1 MNARRNPLIM
11 LKPKVASETK
21 TFGKTESISKT
32 KVLSKTITYRVNS
45 SEDTWQKIHND
56 AVEEQRAA
64 IRAYDE
70 DRSRKYRLEEG
81 LCKYC
86 YYIMRGGTFAGQMI
100 THTNCHEC
108 GKEMVFPT
116 TMTDSLC
123 LECAKKLNLCKH
135 CGATMD

>member
-11 LKPKVASETK
+11 LKPEVISETK
-21 TFGKTESISKT
+21 TFGKTEVHSKT
-32 KVLSKTITYRVNS
+32 KVVSKTITGRINS
-45 SEDTWQKIHND
+45 SEDTWQKIHHD
-56 AVEEQRAA
+56 AVEEKRAA

-70 DRSRKYRLEEG
+70 DKSKKYRLKEG

-86 YYIMRGGTFAGQMI
+86 YYIMGSSTFAGQMI
-100 THTNCHEC
+100 THANCHEC

-116 TMTDSLC
+116 TITDSLC

>member
-1 MNARRNPLIM
+1 MNARKNPLIM
-11 LKPKVASETK
+11 LKPEVISETK
-21 TFGKTESISKT
+21 TFSKT
-32 KVLSKTITYRVNS
+32 KVLSKTVTGRINS
-45 SEDTWQKIHND
+45 SEDTWQKIHHD

-70 DRSRKYRLEEG
+70 DKSRKYRLEEG

-86 YYIMRGGTFAGQMI
+86 YYIMKGGTFAGQMI
-100 THTNCHEC
+100 THANCHEC

-116 TMTDSLC
+116 TMTDVLC

>member
-1 MNARRNPLIM
+1 MNARKNPLIM
-11 LKPKVASETK
+11 LKPEVISETK
-21 TFGKTESISKT
+21 TLSKT
-32 KVLSKTITYRVNS
+32 KVISKTVTGRINS
-45 SEDTWQKIHND
+45 FEDTWQKIHHD

-70 DRSRKYRLEEG
+70 DKSRKHRLEEG

-116 TMTDSLC
+116 TMTDALC

>member
-1 MNARRNPLIM
+1 MNARKNPLIM
-11 LKPKVASETK
+11 LKPEVISETK
-21 TFGKTESISKT
+21 TFGKT
-32 KVLSKTITYRVNS
+32 KVLSKTVTGRINS
-45 SEDTWQKIHND
+45 SEDTWQKIHHD

-70 DRSRKYRLEEG
+70 DKSRKYRLEEG

-100 THTNCHEC
+100 THANCHEC

-116 TMTDSLC
+116 TMTDALC

>member
-11 LKPKVASETK
+11 LKSEVASETK
-21 TFGKTESISKT
+21 TLSKT
-32 KVLSKTITYRVNS
+32 KVLSKTITGRVNS
-45 SEDTWQKIHND
+45 SEDTWQKIHHD
-56 AVEEQRAA
+56 AVEERRAA
-64 IRAYDE
+64 IKAYDE
-70 DRSRKYRLEEG
+70 DKSRKYRLEEG

-86 YYIMRGGTFAGQMI
+86 YYIMKGHTFAGQMI

-116 TMTDSLC
+116 TMTDALC

>member
-1 MNARRNPLIM
+1 MNARKNPLIM
-11 LKPKVASETK
+11 IKSEVA
-21 TFGKTESISKT
+21 SKT
-32 KVLSKTITYRVNS
+32 KTLSRTKVISKTITGRINP
-45 SEDTWQKIHND
+45 SEDTWQKIHHD
-56 AVEEQRAA
+56 AVEEKRAA

-70 DRSRKYRLEEG
+70 DSSKKYRLKEG

-86 YYIMRGGTFAGQMI
+86 YYIIKGGTFAGQMI
-100 THTNCHEC
+100 THSNCHKC

-116 TMTDSLC
+116 TMTDALC

>member
-11 LKPKVASETK
+11 LKSEVASETK
-21 TFGKTESISKT
+21 TLSKT
-32 KVLSKTITYRVNS
+32 KVLSKTITGRVNS
-45 SEDTWQKIHND
+45 SEDTWQKIHHD
-56 AVEEQRAA
+56 AVEESRAA
-64 IRAYDE
+64 IKAYDE
-70 DRSRKYRLEEG
+70 DKSRKYRLEEG

-86 YYIMRGGTFAGQMI
+86 YYIMRGHTFAGQMI

-116 TMTDSLC
+116 TMTDALC